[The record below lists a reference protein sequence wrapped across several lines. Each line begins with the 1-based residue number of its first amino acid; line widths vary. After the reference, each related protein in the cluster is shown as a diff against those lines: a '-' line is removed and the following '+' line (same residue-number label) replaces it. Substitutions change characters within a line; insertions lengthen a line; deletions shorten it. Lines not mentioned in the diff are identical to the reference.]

1 MSGSYG
7 SWARQLS
14 INTGK
19 SIPFLARHTQHTP
32 FALEV
37 CQAPMTQEAQA
48 FPQNAHGTTMASCL
62 QPALRLD
69 RLQCMPWSWQL
80 TRLRWSQCCW
90 LRAAEAVEA
99 VEVLGI
105 EMLLQVAQ
113 SSQSCLGLVP
123 SSVSPCTMM
132 GSLGANSSKAA
143 TVTPPS

>member
-19 SIPFLARHTQHTP
+19 SIPFLARHTRHTP

-105 EMLLQVAQ
+105 EMLLP
-113 SSQSCLGLVP
+113 SQAKVVWASCP
-123 SSVSPCTMM
+123 
-132 GSLGANSSKAA
+132 AA
-143 TVTPPS
+143 SALAP